1 MADTSTSALQELSRA
16 VRAERQAQGL
26 TQRDLAQRAGISP
39 LTVIA
44 AEKGEVEPRP
54 LTLNRLDRGLGWELG
69 TASSILAMT
78 GVAPPP
84 GSVRSPAPVPEHNA
98 EPTELLERLARIEA
112 KIDAL
117 LALAVGRSRG
127 GRGAE

>member
-1 MADTSTSALQELSRA
+1 MARSPLSPLQQLAQA

-26 TQRDLAQRAGISP
+26 TQRELSQRAGMSP

-44 AEKGEVEPRP
+44 VEKGEVEPRS

-69 TASSILAMT
+69 TASSILAGK

-84 GSVRSPAPVPEHNA
+84 GSGHPVALVSGSEPETDLA
-98 EPTELLERLARIEA
+98 KRLTRIEA
-112 KIDAL
+112 KLDAL
-117 LALAVGRSRG
+117 LALVAGRS
-127 GRGAE
+127 